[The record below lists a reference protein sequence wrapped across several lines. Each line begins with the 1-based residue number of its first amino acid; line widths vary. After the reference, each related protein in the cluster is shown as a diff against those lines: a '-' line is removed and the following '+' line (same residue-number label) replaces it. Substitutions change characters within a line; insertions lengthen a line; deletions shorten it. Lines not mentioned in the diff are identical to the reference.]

1 MAIGA
6 GNIDRTFL
14 STVSFTNT
22 LEQREIL
29 KDVLDIYDE
38 EASMLDVLDWTGKA
52 KATAQTEYFT
62 VQNNF
67 LYATATVKTP
77 GTSAGAAGA
86 SVDITIVGSTSV
98 KPVVGEL
105 ILFANGVVGYVSA
118 ASSATDSVLT
128 IKPVNSADA
137 IPAAATGAKLSFFSN
152 AYAEGTASNQM
163 RKSDLIKRSNKLQI
177 FKTKTSITDIAYGS
191 KIEVEFKG
199 KPYYFLKQQHD
210 AYLKHR
216 MDILYSILFGRESA
230 GLTDAAG
237 NSINTTRGLR
247 DTIINAGGITSSVA
261 SAGTVALADLS
272 ALSRL
277 MDANRCPSEYM
288 LWAGAD
294 FDNGFDT
301 TITAATQFVNG
312 AINYGSFGG
321 SKDVAINLGI
331 NSFYAYGR
339 TLHKKRL
346 NALSHPQVTSTA
358 TNIAYTKEAF
368 LVPAGKI
375 KVEQGGGQIDRMMVR
390 YLEMPEGLNSRFR
403 EKLLGGLAP
412 TPTSDTDTLDVVY
425 TSIEGLETCGNDHFV
440 KYSI

>member
-1 MAIGA
+1 MAIAA

-38 EASMLDVLDWTGKA
+38 EASMLDIMDWTGKS

-67 LYATATVKTP
+67 LYATATVKTLTTA
-77 GTSAGAAGA
+77 GSAGASASITCTGA
-86 SVDITIVGSTSV
+86 TSV

-105 ILFANGVVGYVSA
+105 MLFANGVVGYVSA
-118 ASSATDSVLT
+118 ISSDTDFVLT
-128 IKPVNSADA
+128 VKPVNSADI
-137 IPAAATGAKLSFFSN
+137 IPAVAATAKLSFFSN
-152 AYAEGTASNQM
+152 AYAEGTGSQTM

-216 MDILYSILFGRESA
+216 MDILYSVLFGRESA
-230 GLTDAAG
+230 GLTDASG
-237 NSINTTRGLR
+237 NAINTTRGLR
-247 DTIINAGGITSSVA
+247 DTIINAGGITSNTA
-261 SAGTVALADLS
+261 TGGTLLLS
-272 ALSRL
+272 DIAALSRL
-277 MDANRCPSEYM
+277 MDANRCPSEYQ

-294 FDNGFDT
+294 FDNSFDT
-301 TITAATQFVNG
+301 QITGATQFING
-312 AINYGSFGG
+312 AINYGAFGG
-321 SKDVAINLGI
+321 KKDVAIALGVQ
-331 NSFYAYGR
+331 SLAAYGR
-339 TLHKKRL
+339 TFHKKRL
-346 NALSHPQVTSTA
+346 NALSHPQITSTA
-358 TNIAYTKEAF
+358 TNVNYTKEAY

-375 KVEQGGGQIDRMMVR
+375 KVEQGGGQVDRMMVR

-425 TSIEGLETCGNDHFV
+425 TSIEGLETVGNEHFI

>member
-1 MAIGA
+1 MAIAA
-6 GNIDRTFL
+6 GGIDRTFL

-67 LYATATVKTP
+67 LYAVATVKTAYVA
-77 GTSAGAAGA
+77 GSAGASASIVCTGA
-86 SVDITIVGSTSV
+86 TSV
-98 KPVVGEL
+98 KPVSGEL

-118 ASSATDSVLT
+118 IDTATDFT
-128 IKPVNSADA
+128 ITVKPVNSADV
-137 IPAAATGAKLSFFSN
+137 IPALSVGNKLSFFSN
-152 AYAEGTASNQM
+152 AYAEGTSSNTM

-177 FKTKTSITDIAYGS
+177 FKTKTSVTDIAYGS

-230 GLTDAAG
+230 GLTDANG
-237 NSINTTRGLR
+237 NAINTTRGLR
-247 DTIINAGGITSSVA
+247 DTITNAGGITSSVA
-261 SAGTVALADLS
+261 SAGTVSLTDLS

-294 FDNGFDT
+294 FDNAFDT
-301 TITAATQFVNG
+301 SITAATQFING
-312 AINYGSFGG
+312 SINYGAYGG
-321 SKDVAINLGI
+321 KKEVAIALGVQ
-331 NSFYAYGR
+331 SLAAYGR
-339 TLHKKRL
+339 TFHKKRL

-358 TNIAYTKEAF
+358 TNVNYTKEAY
-368 LVPAGKI
+368 LVPSGKI

-403 EKLLGGLAP
+403 EKVLGGLAP
-412 TPTSDTDTLDVVY
+412 TPTSDTDTLDIVY
-425 TSIEGLETCGNDHFV
+425 TSIEGFESVGNEHFI
-440 KYSI
+440 KYNI